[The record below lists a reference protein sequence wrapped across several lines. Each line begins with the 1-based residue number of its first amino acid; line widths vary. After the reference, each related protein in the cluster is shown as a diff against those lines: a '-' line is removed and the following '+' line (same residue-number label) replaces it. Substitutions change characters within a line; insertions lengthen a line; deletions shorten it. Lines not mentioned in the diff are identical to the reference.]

1 MRKFNKGF
9 TNLLPL
15 AIGMITLSAGVTL
28 MFILPEYL
36 IYILNT
42 TGQFST
48 ETISTATT
56 QLGVVRGVGMAV
68 IVISLIWVII
78 WVISG
83 AHMAKGE
90 A

>member
-1 MRKFNKGF
+1 MIG
-9 TNLLPL
+9 TLLPL
-15 AIGMITLSAGVTL
+15 AIGMITLAAGVTL

-42 TGQFST
+42 TGQFAAST
-48 ETISTATT
+48 ITNATT

-68 IVISLIWVII
+68 IVISLIWIII
-78 WVISG
+78 WMISG
-83 AHMAKGE
+83 AGLGKGE